1 MKTLRPQ
8 PWKGFVGVA
17 LGFNRVRCSASA
29 QQETPPGIEMPG
41 YANKVPSG
49 LGMTPS
55 RPQPWK
61 GFVGVAL
68 GFNRVRNWMHMCP
81 STPPGIE
88 MPGYANK
95 VLPGLRLVAE

>member
-17 LGFNRVRCSASA
+17 LGFNRVRNWMHMCPS
-29 QQETPPGIEMPG
+29 TPPGIEKPG
-41 YANKVPSG
+41 YAYKVPSG

-81 STPPGIE
+81 STPPGSE
-88 MPGYANK
+88 MPGCANK